1 MKSKVRQ
8 LMEAIPDTVNP
19 DLTEPIELKN
29 GDEVVGV
36 ILSKEAYD
44 ELVEAANG

>member
-8 LMEAIPDTVNP
+8 LMEAIPDTVSP
-19 DLTEPIELKN
+19 DLTEPIELTEN
-29 GDEVVGV
+29 GEVVGV

-44 ELVEAANG
+44 DLVEAAGE